1 MGGKIRVLIVDDHA
15 LVREGLKALL
25 SLAPDV
31 EVVGEAENGKEALRK
46 VRALRPDVVL
56 MDIAMPGMGGIEAT
70 RRVCREFPETKVLA
84 LTQYD
89 SFDYVIPMIEAGAK
103 GFVTKASSSSELARA
118 VRTVYQGSSYLS
130 PAAAAALV
138 EERQRRSAEGVGDPY
153 DSLTEREREIL
164 KLLAEGHTTREIAR
178 MLFLSPKTVEWHRGN
193 LMHKLK
199 LRNRAELVR
208 YAIRKGIVT
217 P

>member
-1 MGGKIRVLIVDDHA
+1 MIVDDHA

>member
-1 MGGKIRVLIVDDHA
+1 MIVDDHA

-25 SLAPDV
+25 SLAPDI
-31 EVVGEAENGKEALRK
+31 EVVGEAENGREALRK
-46 VRALRPDVVL
+46 VRDLRPDVVL
-56 MDIAMPGMGGIEAT
+56 MDIAMPVMGGLEAT
-70 RRVCREFPETKVLA
+70 RRICREFPGTRVLA

-89 SFDYVIPMIEAGAK
+89 SFDYVIPIIEAGAK
-103 GFVTKASSSSELARA
+103 GFVTKASSSSDLARA
-118 VRTVYQGSSYLS
+118 VRTVYQGSSFLS

-138 EERQRRSAEGVGDPY
+138 EERQRRSAEGVRGDPY
-153 DSLTEREREIL
+153 DSLTEREREVL

-178 MLFLSPKTVEWHRGN
+178 MLFLSPKTVEWHQSN

-199 LRNRAELVR
+199 LRNRTELVR